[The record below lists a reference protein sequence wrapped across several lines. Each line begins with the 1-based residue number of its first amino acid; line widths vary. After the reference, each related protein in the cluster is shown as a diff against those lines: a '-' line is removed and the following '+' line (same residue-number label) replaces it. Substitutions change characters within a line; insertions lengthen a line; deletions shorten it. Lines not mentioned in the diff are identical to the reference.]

1 MTKPVEITGHKY
13 GRLTALSLAASNPRR
28 WRCRCECGVETVVDQ
43 RALRSGNTSS
53 CGCLKDETTKARNSV
68 LKRTH
73 GHRLKSLTSPEY
85 QSWHAMK
92 SRCLNPSAHA
102 YERYGGVG
110 ITICQRWMKFE
121 NFFEDMGPRPT
132 GTSLDRINNG
142 GNYEPGNCRWA
153 TRSQQSKN
161 RKMPWKKE
169 LRT

>member
-1 MTKPVEITGHKY
+1 
-13 GRLTALSLAASNPRR
+13 
-28 WRCRCECGVETVVDQ
+28 
-43 RALRSGNTSS
+43 
-53 CGCLKDETTKARNSV
+53 
-68 LKRTH
+68 
-73 GHRLKSLTSPEY
+73 
-85 QSWHAMK
+85 MK